1 MPACCA
7 SQLGVC
13 CASQLGVCCA
23 SQLGRTTT
31 TTTAPNGRTV
41 DAKKNRFAICFGVN
55 KPLTTGGTSA
65 PARPPGRPPKKSLR
79 DIVWRKQIP

>member
-1 MPACCA
+1 MPVCCA

-41 DAKKNRFAICFGVN
+41 DAKKNRFAICFGVK
-55 KPLTTGGTSA
+55 KPLMANGGLRRTAARSA
-65 PARPPGRPPKKSLR
+65 PKKSLR
-79 DIVWRKQIP
+79 DFFWRNKNL

>member
-23 SQLGRTTT
+23 CQPG
-31 TTTAPNGRTV
+31 
-41 DAKKNRFAICFGVN
+41 
-55 KPLTTGGTSA
+55 LTSTGGLRRTA
-65 PARPPGRPPKKSLR
+65 ARSTPKKSLR
-79 DIVWRKQIP
+79 DLFWRKQTFDDRWYVWTGPGRTSTSGTSVL